1 MYKFVDQLS
10 YFSYVILYLF
20 VYKIYVSNCFVY
32 FSLAHLL
39 QALQNI
45 PTALAVV
52 RSQPWIFFAVF
63 ESLNIAPFSV
73 LVRSMLL
80 QAAQSVSN

>member
-39 QALQNI
+39 QALQSI
-45 PTALAVV
+45 PTVL
-52 RSQPWIFFAVF
+52 WLLDL
-63 ESLNIAPFSV
+63 SLGFS
-73 LVRSMLL
+73 L
-80 QAAQSVSN
+80 QYLNH